1 MYMIEKDSTLS
12 AFNYDTRIDHCWR
25 SIFKIKTVSENS
37 MYVKLP
43 SLVKAVLAFQN
54 GNSMVE
60 RRFSDNNNCV
70 T

>member
-1 MYMIEKDSTLS
+1 MYMTEKDSTLS

-60 RRFSDNNNCV
+60 RCFSDNNNCV

>member
-1 MYMIEKDSTLS
+1 MYMTEKDSTLS

-43 SLVKAVLAFQN
+43 SLVKAVLAFQS

>member
-1 MYMIEKDSTLS
+1 MYMTEKDSTLS